1 MQFISM
7 AGEDK
12 EMIENN
18 ICYLIANKD
27 LQLYTDTTV
36 KYSMDFKEGVKGGK
50 KTAVPPQNYKKFSDV
65 SEYLIIYIYIIF
77 QRIGILAVEGQ

>member
-27 LQLYTDTTV
+27 L
-36 KYSMDFKEGVKGGK
+36 
-50 KTAVPPQNYKKFSDV
+50 
-65 SEYLIIYIYIIF
+65 
-77 QRIGILAVEGQ
+77 

>member
-36 KYSMDFKEGVKGGK
+36 KYNMDVKEGVKGGK
-50 KTAVPPQNYKKFSDV
+50 KHAVPPQNYKKFSDV
-65 SEYLIIYIYIIF
+65 SEYLFNYLYIYI
-77 QRIGILAVEGQ
+77 